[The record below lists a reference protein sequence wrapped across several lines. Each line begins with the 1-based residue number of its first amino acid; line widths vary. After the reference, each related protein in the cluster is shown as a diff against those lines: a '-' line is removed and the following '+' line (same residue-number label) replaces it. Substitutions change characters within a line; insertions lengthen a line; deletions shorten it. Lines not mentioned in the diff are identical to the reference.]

1 MLHSLRLIAEMQFRV
16 LCRLCA
22 CLVYRL
28 SRFGVLSTWRC
39 FRLIG
44 VSRATTSLAK
54 CGRTFYIPTKA
65 KRELLVSDF
74 LSFTFFFRSSSVE
87 VFLFA
92 LTMKKVYAH
101 DKKGLLSW

>member
-16 LCRLCA
+16 LYRLCA

-28 SRFGVLSTWRC
+28 SHFGVLSTGRC

-44 VSRATTSLAK
+44 VLRATTFLAK
-54 CGRTFYIPTKA
+54 CGHTFYIPTKA

-101 DKKGLLSW
+101 DEKGLRSR